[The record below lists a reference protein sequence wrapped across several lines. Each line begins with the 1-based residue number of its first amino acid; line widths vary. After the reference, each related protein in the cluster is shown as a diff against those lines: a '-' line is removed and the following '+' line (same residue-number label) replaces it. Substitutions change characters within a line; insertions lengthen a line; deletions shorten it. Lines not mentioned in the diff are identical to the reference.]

1 MSYSSWY
8 TVTEGGLEP
17 LQRSLIDIEAETK
30 HQRSYNPDIVPGL
43 VQTLDYARAILTKC
57 SAVLE
62 LPDDSEAT
70 AGVRLQRQALL
81 DAPGHLFHLL
91 IGEAALRRTVGSH
104 AVMAAQIRQLG
115 DILTARDN
123 VEIGIIPLDAEFVA
137 PADNFVIHDTTGVD
151 IEAVT
156 GSIETTGEDE
166 VALALRT
173 FDLLASQAVYGEH
186 ARALLDRA
194 LAEHVGPGI

>member
-8 TVTEGGLEP
+8 AVAEGGLET
-17 LQRSLIDIEAETK
+17 LQRSLIDIEADTK
-30 HQRSYNPDIVPGL
+30 DQRSYSPDIIPGL
-43 VQTLDYARAILTKC
+43 VQTLDYARAVLTKC
-57 SAVLE
+57 SAVLG

-70 AGVRLQRQALL
+70 AGVRLQRQAVL
-81 DAPGHLFHLL
+81 DAPGHRFHML

-137 PADNFVIHDTTGVD
+137 PADNFVIHDSTGVD
-151 IEAVT
+151 VEAVT
-156 GSIETTGEDE
+156 GSIETADADE
-166 VALALRT
+166 VALAQRT
-173 FDLLASQAVYGEH
+173 FDLLASQAVYGET
-186 ARALLDRA
+186 ARALLDRV